1 MLLSRLVASHS
12 PGWVA
17 QPLRA
22 RTAVMTISCLG
33 VMCLA
38 QGDCGAFA
46 VQRVDFLLE
55 ADDFLFHSLNVH
67 LHLPD
72 LGAAA
77 LRTLRVCHLS
87 VFGDFGRHVSK
98 AS

>member
-38 QGDCGAFA
+38 QGDCGALA

-55 ADDFLFHSLNVH
+55 ADGFLVHSLNVF
-67 LHLPD
+67 LPLPD

-77 LRTLRVCHLS
+77 LRTLGVCHLA
-87 VFGDFGRHVSK
+87 VLGDFGPHVGK
-98 AS
+98 V